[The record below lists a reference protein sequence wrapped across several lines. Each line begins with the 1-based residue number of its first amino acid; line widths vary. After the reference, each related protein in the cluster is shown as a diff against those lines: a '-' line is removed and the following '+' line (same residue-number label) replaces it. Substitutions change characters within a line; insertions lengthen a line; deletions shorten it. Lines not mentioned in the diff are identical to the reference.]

1 VYSHVNRKEVRHYRI
16 FTRLEIFVC
25 IQFALIFSRC
35 EKRKF
40 SIGCCF
46 HFQDRKF
53 GQWQTLLLQL
63 PVKTKNT
70 DWRLLSTKFD
80 YANSSHFSNNG
91 INCSCTSEFISIVCS
106 ILLRANQRYADNVY
120 GYRIIVRVMM
130 P

>member
-1 VYSHVNRKEVRHYRI
+1 V
-16 FTRLEIFVC
+16 
-25 IQFALIFSRC
+25 

-40 SIGCCF
+40 SIGRCF

-120 GYRIIVRVMM
+120 GYRIIVMVMM
-130 P
+130 PKNSKN